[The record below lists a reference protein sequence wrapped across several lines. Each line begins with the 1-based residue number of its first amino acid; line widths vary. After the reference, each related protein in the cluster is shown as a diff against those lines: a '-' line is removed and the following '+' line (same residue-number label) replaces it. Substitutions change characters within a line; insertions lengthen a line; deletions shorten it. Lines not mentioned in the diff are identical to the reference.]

1 MGRNPHDRI
10 LKMESKK
17 QHLSTVSKS
26 CFFFFLLNKKVKELA
41 IIIVIIHAR
50 TLQSKFVK

>member
-1 MGRNPHDRI
+1 MRKNPHDRI

-26 CFFFFLLNKKVKELA
+26 CFFFN
-41 IIIVIIHAR
+41 
-50 TLQSKFVK
+50 

>member
-17 QHLSTVSKS
+17 QHLSIISKS
-26 CFFFFLLNKKVKELA
+26 CFFFN
-41 IIIVIIHAR
+41 
-50 TLQSKFVK
+50 